1 MATNK
6 TRVNVSLTK
15 ELEASLARLAKRDR
29 VPQATKARELIARA
43 IEIEED
49 DVWDAVASRRD
60 LSSSQFLSHD
70 KAWK

>member
-15 ELEASLARLAKRDR
+15 ELEASLARLAKRDK
-29 VPQATKARELIARA
+29 VPRATKAREPIARA

-49 DVWDAVASRRD
+49 DVLDVVASRRD
-60 LSSSQFLSHD
+60 SSSSRFLSQD